1 MSYLSLSTWS
11 LHRNLGPMYLTRWEE
26 ESRGYTT
33 RIENQPEITTLLELP
48 AILAE
53 QGFSALEVCHFH
65 FPETSADY
73 LHKLKI
79 SFHQAGIRFYTLL
92 VDYGDIASGD
102 SIRREADITWIKGW
116 IDVASQVGA
125 ERVRIIAGEA
135 DSTNQEALARSAEA
149 LRMLIEYADARGV
162 RVITENFRPLTATA
176 DNCLTLLNAGGD
188 RLGLT
193 SDFGNFSGGNKFD
206 ELALTVPRSESIHA
220 KAITDGNGFPDAVEF
235 KQCMDIVQQSGYE
248 GPIVLIY
255 DGPHDMWDGINR
267 VKELVLPY
275 LK

>member
-48 AILAE
+48 AILAK

-65 FPETSADY
+65 LPETSAAY
-73 LHKLKI
+73 LHKLKV
-79 SFHQAGIRFYTLL
+79 SFQEAGIRFYTLL
-92 VDYGDIASGD
+92 VDYGDIANED
-102 SIRREADITWIKGW
+102 PIRREADITWIKGW
-116 IDVASQVGA
+116 IDIASQVGA

-135 DSTNQEALARSAEA
+135 DSTNKEALARSAEA
-149 LRMLIEYADARGV
+149 LRMLMEYADARGV

-176 DNCLTLLNAGGD
+176 DNCLTLLDEGGE
-188 RLGLT
+188 RLGLI
-193 SDFGNFSGGNKFD
+193 SDFGNFSGENKFD
-206 ELALTVPRSESIHA
+206 ELAKIVPRSESIHA
-220 KAITDGNGFPDAVEF
+220 KAITDGNGFPDAAEF
-235 KQCMDIVQQSGYE
+235 KQCMDIVHESGYE

-255 DGPHDMWDGINR
+255 DGPQDMWDGINR